1 MVTSKHLITALE
13 KSDWLD
19 RLLIIAALAFFLLV
33 VLFILKQRIV
43 DRGLKVA
50 FWWTRFIP
58 SRSSSAANVADAM
71 EKGSALTSS
80 ATAVISSVVTVAS
93 TLIPSVATSITSELP
108 LPTAD
113 ISAVSKQVVP
123 LSLEAPDNA
132 VIWTTD
138 SSFAAT
144 VSTGSPHDEL

>member
-1 MVTSKHLITALE
+1 MTSKHLITALE

-58 SRSSSAANVADAM
+58 SRGSSAANIADAM
-71 EKGSALTSS
+71 KGSALTSS

-113 ISAVSKQVVP
+113 ISAVSEQVVP
-123 LSLEAPDNA
+123 LSLGAPDNA

-138 SSFAAT
+138 SYPAAT
-144 VSTGSPHDEL
+144 VSPGSPHDEL